1 MKMGRKDYGR
11 GLRRPCRVLLAG
23 FFVLFLALPQLAA
36 WPMLQG
42 KEAAEE
48 RAIVTTEE
56 LTAAAELQKEPS
68 GTALKDIS
76 TEQSSLLEK
85 AGDGRR
91 LNGDEATELYLT
103 LVEARDEAATARKA
117 SEAKSAEIADLKAR
131 LGAAEEEAGTKAYL
145 MLDGIVGFKDVIPQ
159 FGVGL
164 TVGTRLG
171 DSLMVELGADY
182 MIGGMDGYN
191 SFDIDN
197 FQFRCGVGWMF

>member
-1 MKMGRKDYGR
+1 MKEGKVYGR
-11 GLRRPCRVLLAG
+11 GSGRLCRVLLALSLL
-23 FFVLFLALPQLAA
+23 LFLALPQLAA

-48 RAIVTTEE
+48 AAIAMTEE
-56 LTAAAELQKEPS
+56 PIAEEASLKEPS

-76 TEQSSLLEK
+76 TEQSRSLEK
-85 AGDGRR
+85 AEQGKR
-91 LNGDEATELYLT
+91 LSGDESEELYLT
-103 LVEARDEAATARKA
+103 LVEARDEAKAARA
-117 SEAKSAEIADLKAR
+117 SSEAKSAEISALKAR
-131 LGAAEEEAGTKAYL
+131 LASAEEEAGTKAYL

-171 DSLMVELGADY
+171 NSLMVELGADY
-182 MIGGMDGYN
+182 MVGGMDGYN
-191 SFDIDN
+191 GFDIDN

>member
-1 MKMGRKDYGR
+1 MKEGKVYGR
-11 GLRRPCRVLLAG
+11 GSGRLCRVLLALSLL
-23 FFVLFLALPQLAA
+23 LFLALPQLAA

-48 RAIVTTEE
+48 AAIAMTEE
-56 LTAAAELQKEPS
+56 PIAEEASQKEPS

-76 TEQSSLLEK
+76 TEQSRSLEK
-85 AGDGRR
+85 AEQGKR
-91 LNGDEATELYLT
+91 LSGDESEELYLT
-103 LVEARDEAATARKA
+103 LVEARDEAKAARA
-117 SEAKSAEIADLKAR
+117 SSEAKSAEISALKAR
-131 LGAAEEEAGTKAYL
+131 LASAEEEAGTKAYL

-171 DSLMVELGADY
+171 NSLMLELGADY

-191 SFDIDN
+191 GFDIDN

>member
-1 MKMGRKDYGR
+1 MKEGKVYGR
-11 GLRRPCRVLLAG
+11 GSGRLCRVLLALSLL
-23 FFVLFLALPQLAA
+23 LFLALPQLAA

-48 RAIVTTEE
+48 AAIAMTEE
-56 LTAAAELQKEPS
+56 PIAEEASQKEPS

-76 TEQSSLLEK
+76 TEQSRSLEK
-85 AGDGRR
+85 AEQGKR
-91 LNGDEATELYLT
+91 LSGTESEELYLT
-103 LVEARDEAATARKA
+103 LVEARDEAKAARA
-117 SEAKSAEIADLKAR
+117 SSEAKSAEISALKAR
-131 LGAAEEEAGTKAYL
+131 LAAAEEEAGTKAYL

-182 MIGGMDGYN
+182 MIGGMDGY
-191 SFDIDN
+191 SQFDIDN
-197 FQFRCGVGWMF
+197 FQFRAGLGWMF

>member
-1 MKMGRKDYGR
+1 MKEGKVYGR
-11 GLRRPCRVLLAG
+11 GSGRLCRVLLALSLL
-23 FFVLFLALPQLAA
+23 LFLALPQLAA

-48 RAIVTTEE
+48 AAIAMTEE
-56 LTAAAELQKEPS
+56 PIAEEASQKEPS

-76 TEQSSLLEK
+76 TEQSRSLEK
-85 AGDGRR
+85 AEQGKR
-91 LNGDEATELYLT
+91 LSGDESEELYLT
-103 LVEARDEAATARKA
+103 LVEARDEAKAARA
-117 SEAKSAEIADLKAR
+117 SNEAKSAEISALKAR
-131 LGAAEEEAGTKAYL
+131 LASAEEEAGTKAYL

-171 DSLMVELGADY
+171 NSLMLELGADY

-191 SFDIDN
+191 GFDIDN

>member
-1 MKMGRKDYGR
+1 MKEGKVYGR
-11 GLRRPCRVLLAG
+11 GSGRLCRVLLALSLL
-23 FFVLFLALPQLAA
+23 LFLALPQLAA

-48 RAIVTTEE
+48 AAIAMTEE
-56 LTAAAELQKEPS
+56 PIAEEASQKEPS

-76 TEQSSLLEK
+76 TEQSRSLEK
-85 AGDGRR
+85 AEQGKR
-91 LNGDEATELYLT
+91 LSGDESEELYLT
-103 LVEARDEAATARKA
+103 LVEARDEAKAARA
-117 SEAKSAEIADLKAR
+117 SSEAKSAEISALKAR
-131 LGAAEEEAGTKAYL
+131 LASAEEEAGTKAYL

-171 DSLMVELGADY
+171 NSLMVELGADY
-182 MIGGMDGYN
+182 MVGGMDGY
-191 SFDIDN
+191 SQFDIDN